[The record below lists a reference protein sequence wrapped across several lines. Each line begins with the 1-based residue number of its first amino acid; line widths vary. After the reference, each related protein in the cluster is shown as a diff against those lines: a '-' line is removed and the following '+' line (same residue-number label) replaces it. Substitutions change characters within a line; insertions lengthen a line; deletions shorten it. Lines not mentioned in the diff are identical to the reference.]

1 MLLILMYHRV
11 HGQERVAGAL
21 RTHLSYLKQHHPV
34 VLPGDPLP
42 GGETSVCLTFDDAT
56 ADFYQQ
62 VYPLLRELELQAM
75 VAVPTAYIAEDTAD
89 PADRRLA
96 AQQQAVTRQ
105 HDFVVGFDAPN
116 GSIRVHQDANND
128 GKIDAGERVRN
139 WPLGDNVVFGRGG
152 APAFA
157 IGQPAVTF
165 TQVREGLPSVIF
177 HRSGSA
183 SEYGGFYLT
192 SRRSALG
199 GLSRDARAIEVER
212 ATGRATWYRYVN
224 QWSKDF

>member
-1 MLLILMYHRV
+1 MTHRVTTQRRFDPHGTRGVSLVELLTVVVIIGVMVAIALPRIDVSRYRVNSAMQTAGLLLI
-11 HGQERVAGAL
+11 
-21 RTHLSYLKQHHPV
+21 S
-34 VLPGDPLP
+34 
-42 GGETSVCLTFDDAT
+42 
-56 ADFYQQ
+56 
-62 VYPLLRELELQAM
+62 
-75 VAVPTAYIAEDTAD
+75 
-89 PADRRLA
+89 